1 LRRVQEWLSRIAA
14 APKIGR
20 DQFKLAPKAL
30 HHGPPD
36 QSELRPTMKEEKR
49 PSLAKTGDI
58 EMQVTDANTVL
69 LNSDGF
75 CSGKSFDQR

>member
-1 LRRVQEWLSRIAA
+1 
-14 APKIGR
+14 
-20 DQFKLAPKAL
+20 
-30 HHGPPD
+30 
-36 QSELRPTMKEEKR
+36 MKEEKR